1 MWKKLFIVIKKI
13 FTGNDPVIVSQSKLL
28 WDKQYKEGKWDFLLD
43 RPDNTAYIAERIS
56 DILRDK
62 KISILDIGC
71 GNGGL
76 LSLFEAGKKD
86 FSYTGV
92 DISGEAISRLQEHFP
107 KYRFLEVDIEKDV
120 FCAGEQFDVIV
131 LSEILYYVDYLK
143 LLRRCKSYAKKDT
156 LVFVSVYK
164 SWRSFFLWRGIK
176 KFISVKYMTTLQNK
190 KKVSWSVMEGCFL

>member
-1 MWKKLFIVIKKI
+1 MWKKLFIIIKKV

-28 WDKQYKEGKWDFLLD
+28 WDKQYKEGKWDFLLH

-56 DILRDK
+56 DILQDK

-76 LSLFEAGKKD
+76 LSLFEAEKKD

-92 DISGEAISRLQEHFP
+92 DISGQAIARLKERFP
-107 KYRFLEVDIEKDV
+107 KYRFVEVDIEKDT
-120 FCAGEQFDVIV
+120 FCAGEKFDVIV

-143 LLRRCKSYAKKDT
+143 LLRRCKSYTKKDT

-190 KKVSWSVMEGCFL
+190 KKVSWSVMEGYFL